1 MWNLGYDPSR
11 LVALVNSCPPLVLA
25 AARRLL
31 AAGQRLAQVATRSL
45 AIGAA
50 ATAAIDAGGF
60 GEPRGFDAR
69 PTTRG
74 EEAIWELETELGL
87 MRTDFDA
94 ETQRRTRMV
103 ANSRAAQIW
112 GYHREEYLARFA
124 AHEGPFQFSD
134 VGALCSFLIGISE
147 GRADRLVAY
156 QRFSFGAGP
165 STRALLV
172 RTCKTRVFDGLGR
185 MVQVSCAARKCLVA
199 LCPLSLCGVRS
210 SVYFVVQRLPSMLV
224 SVQHSRGTA
233 TSSTSHGDPGL
244 IPLHT

>member
-1 MWNLGYDPSR
+1 MKDLLLLAACIWQACARWMWNLGYDPSR

-31 AAGQRLAQVATRSL
+31 AAGERLAQVATRSL

-50 ATAAIDAGGF
+50 ATAAIDAYGF
-60 GEPRGFDAR
+60 GEPRGFDGW

-87 MRTDFDA
+87 VRIDFDA

-112 GYHREEYLARFA
+112 GFHREEYLARFA
-124 AHEGPFQFSD
+124 AHEGPCQLSD
-134 VGALCSFLIGISE
+134 VAALCSFLVGMSE
-147 GRADRLVAY
+147 GRADYLVAY

-172 RTCKTRVFDGLGR
+172 RTCKMRGFDGLGR
-185 MVQVSCAARKCLVA
+185 MVQVSCACAQATCG
-199 LCPLSLCGVRS
+199 SLPAE
-210 SVYFVVQRLPSMLV
+210 F
-224 SVQHSRGTA
+224 A
-233 TSSTSHGDPGL
+233 
-244 IPLHT
+244 